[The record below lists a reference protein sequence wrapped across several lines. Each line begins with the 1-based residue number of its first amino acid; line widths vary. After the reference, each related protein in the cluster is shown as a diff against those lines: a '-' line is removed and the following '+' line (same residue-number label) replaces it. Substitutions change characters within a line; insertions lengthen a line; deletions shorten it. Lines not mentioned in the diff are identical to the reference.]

1 MTMTAQ
7 DRKWIEE
14 LVIALRLRD
23 VRGDAIADAVAA
35 VESHCAESGETPH
48 EAFGDPHDYAASLDF
63 PDDLL
68 ITATA
73 RDWLGLLGPVVAGL
87 MGLTAATATVRAV
100 RLGQEVEISV
110 GQLAS
115 FAFLAVFVLLT
126 VRVLAALLRH
136 MVAGSLFLGAGLVGA
151 TALAVALQQT
161 AFSADPLVMGL
172 VAALLLALSVVGN
185 RRLAGRPTDPV
196 RDPRDGRDRYS
207 RSDTADGR
215 GSAAAQAFAAASGW
229 VYVLAAVALGAL
241 TWFTAG

>member
-23 VRGDAIADAVAA
+23 VRGDAIGDAAAA

-68 ITATA
+68 ITTTA

-126 VRVLAALLRH
+126 ARVLAALLRH
-136 MVAGSLFLGAGLVGA
+136 VVAESLFLGAGLVGA
-151 TALAVALQQT
+151 TALSVVLQQT

-172 VAALLLALSVVGN
+172 VAALLLACSVVGN

-196 RDPRDGRDRYS
+196 RDPRDGRDRYD
-207 RSDTADGR
+207 RSDTAGGGLAAGR
-215 GSAAAQAFAAASGW
+215 ALAAASGW